1 MKTIAIIGASA
12 DRRKYGNK
20 AVRAFAAQGFRV
32 VPIHPKGG
40 TVEGF
45 DAYPSLADVPFEIDM
60 ATLYVPPAVGLR
72 VVEEVARKGIP
83 ELWLNPG
90 SDSPEVIERAKALG
104 LDPIVACSILGIGDT
119 PSRY

>member
-1 MKTIAIIGASA
+1 MKTVAIIGASA
-12 DRRKYGNK
+12 DRHKYGNK

-32 VPIHPKGG
+32 VPIHPEGG
-40 TVEGF
+40 TIEGV
-45 DAYPSLADVPFEIDM
+45 DAYSSLADVPFEIDM
-60 ATLYVPPAVGLR
+60 ATFYVPPAVGVR

-90 SDSPEVIERAKALG
+90 SDGPEVIERAKALG

>member
-1 MKTIAIIGASA
+1 M
-12 DRRKYGNK
+12 
-20 AVRAFAAQGFRV
+20 
-32 VPIHPKGG
+32 PIHPAGG
-40 TVEGF
+40 TIEGF
-45 DAYPSLADVPFEIDM
+45 DAYPSLADVPFAIDM

-72 VVEEVARKGIP
+72 VVEEVARKRIP

-90 SDSPEVIERAKALG
+90 SDGPEVIERAKALG